1 MNLPTVKQT
10 AYGKRAMNGMA
21 IVVFGLSISLALLA
35 PENVLTSS
43 DALSAM
49 TDLVA
54 SISPAIDNLGK
65 ISSFPEVT
73 RLVFATMW
81 LMTLPQ
87 FVFWAF
93 LFVTA
98 PLSTEGLAKVRE
110 RRLVMVLVFFV
121 AVPAI
126 LFSFLF
132 LIGNTPLQIEGG
144 RSAERFTRLFSQSRF
159 WLGVAAGGL
168 SLAIAFFSASLVFSA
183 RLLPKLFHRVSK

>member
-1 MNLPTVKQT
+1 MNPPAVKQP
-10 AYGKRAMNGMA
+10 AYVKSAINGMA
-21 IVVFGLSISLALLA
+21 IAVFGLSISLALLA

-43 DALSAM
+43 NVLSAT
-49 TDLVA
+49 TDFVA
-54 SISPAIDNLGK
+54 SISPAIDKLGK

-81 LMTLPQ
+81 LVTLPQ

-93 LFVTA
+93 LFLTV
-98 PLSTEGLAKVRE
+98 PISTEGLAKVRE
-110 RRLVMVLVFFV
+110 RRLVVVLVFLV

-132 LIGNTPLQIEGG
+132 LIGNSPLQIEGG